1 MIAIMH
7 KDTIRV
13 RNNNLY
19 ALVEYQTFS
28 LVEIL
33 ILIKKGE

>member
-1 MIAIMH
+1 MH
-7 KDTIRV
+7 KETIRV

-19 ALVEYQTFS
+19 GRVEYQTFS

-33 ILIKKGE
+33 ILIKKDE